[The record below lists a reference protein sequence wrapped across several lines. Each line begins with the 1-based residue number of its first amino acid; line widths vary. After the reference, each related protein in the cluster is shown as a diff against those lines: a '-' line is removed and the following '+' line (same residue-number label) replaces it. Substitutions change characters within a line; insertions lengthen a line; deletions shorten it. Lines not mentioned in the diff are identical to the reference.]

1 MEGPSYPVHFVVS
14 KSDGRTL
21 FESDGD
27 RLLAKESPGYTDLC
41 IEVGGDQILLITL
54 EDRLLRVSSRLPKLP
69 DVVVAHLTKWA
80 WVIAL
85 GVGILVLLDAF
96 DIVSAATAFG
106 GSCTG
111 VLLGCVGGSALSS
124 FYVAAALTA
133 AYGVVYLRGVRP
145 LRELRERGWRI
156 VFLGTLVQLG
166 AGIALTF
173 FFGLNGITLVLLEV
187 VCGWYLLFSI
197 RSAFIY

>member
-1 MEGPSYPVHFVVS
+1 M
-14 KSDGRTL
+14 
-21 FESDGD
+21 
-27 RLLAKESPGYTDLC
+27 
-41 IEVGGDQILLITL
+41 LITL
-54 EDRLLRVSSRLPKLP
+54 EDRLLSASSRLPKLP
-69 DVVVAHLTKWA
+69 DAVVDRLTKWA

-85 GVGILVLLDAF
+85 AVGVLVLLDAF

-133 AYGVVYLRGVRP
+133 AYGVMYLRSVQP

-156 VFLGTLVQLG
+156 VFHGTLVQLG
-166 AGIALTF
+166 AGVALTF
-173 FFGLNGITLVLLEV
+173 FFGLNGIALVVLEV
-187 VCGWYLLFSI
+187 ACGWYLLFAI
-197 RSAFIY
+197 RPAFRY